1 MADYIEREVV
11 DKVIDTERKMYLND
25 YGAVEVVQ
33 QIKSKLCNMPNAD
46 VQPVR
51 KWVNDNIFSPS
62 VDGDYLVLYQGYFNV
77 FERFRGKWFDE
88 KGVEVDTKELLWWQE
103 LPPMPEAIKG

>member
-1 MADYIEREVV
+1 MIEEMQRLIDNVSRNFPKATETELIILKGKYEAFMEYIKEQP
-11 DKVIDTERKMYLND
+11 
-25 YGAVEVVQ
+25 A
-33 QIKSKLCNMPNAD
+33 AD

-62 VDGDYLVLYQGYFNV
+62 VDGDYLVFYRGYFNV

-88 KGVEVDTKELLWWQE
+88 KGFEVDTKDLLWWQE
-103 LPPMPEAIKG
+103 LPPMPEPIKG